1 MIPQPLYKIPV
12 KQLSDL
18 VSSRALEK
26 ALQDAASSRGLVLD
40 TLDADTL
47 EDILKK
53 DVYRR
58 LQHTVP
64 AVLAKK
70 RVIEVLK
77 EIHSVPEPVAVPTT
91 EFRLTH
97 DPVVQL
103 EESARKFNL
112 YFDWPE
118 TQRLRSILGIART
131 EASAGRNVDSLVQE
145 GSGLVEQMERRL
157 SEGLVE
163 QGQDLAE
170 LKATFTRV
178 QGMGGRD
185 VRRLESLIGQI
196 DEAQGQGTLLPGE
209 VERARNITFKLR
221 KSLES
226 SVVQSVVAPEGAP
239 DTASQAEVQARVQAL
254 ELEHVTRQLAD
265 VTRDHASLLR
275 ARPDLNAQH
284 EELRARVSLG
294 SVAVEAVQAWRE
306 TLDAARQDTLAQQR
320 QELTELETK
329 LSALPDSR
337 AAHDVRVT
345 LDVAK
350 LILQEGSLATD
361 ELRELQSSLNVL
373 ERSPELAA
381 RIMEHQRELA
391 DLERTA
397 REVPGAEEE
406 LRTAITDARD
416 LLARGQDTDLGPL
429 WSTLER
435 FMGEAAQ
442 QREDFDARADHV
454 IREYDS
460 VRSLAGETIQRLG
473 RMAEALRA
481 QRRLGP
487 MSAQARERYALTLT
501 DAEALL
507 NEARAE
513 YQAAQEV
520 TATFGQDA
528 LSDLLDVFDLGG
540 VSAGGGDS
548 DPFGASGGAPGHT
561 TSATPPSSPAT
572 QAPAPQPQS
581 ETSSMTNSGMT
592 GLLGS
597 LMGAPAPAPAP
608 ATATGVETW
617 LVENGHLVQGHETA
631 TVTGLLAL
639 LVQAEKLGLHR
650 LDMGDQAHVW
660 SARAAGAHSWRVAR
674 ALTWDELEAGA
685 GRWLDTGQD

>member
-12 KQLSDL
+12 KLLSDL

-26 ALQDAASSRGLVLD
+26 VLQDAASSRGLPLD
-40 TLDADTL
+40 TLDASTL

-77 EIHSVPEPVAVPTT
+77 EIHSVPEPEPVRTT
-91 EFRLTH
+91 EFRLAN
-97 DPVVQL
+97 DPVALL
-103 EESARKFNL
+103 EENAKKFSL

-131 EASAGRNVDSLVQE
+131 EGAAGRSVESLVQE
-145 GSGLVEQMERRL
+145 GQGLIEQMERRL

-170 LKATFTRV
+170 LKATFGRV
-178 QGMGGRD
+178 QGMGGKD

-226 SVVQSVVAPEGAP
+226 SVVQSVSTEGPP
-239 DTASQAEVQARVQAL
+239 DAALQAAAQAEVQARVQAL
-254 ELEHVTRQLAD
+254 ELEHVTRQMAD
-265 VTRDHASLLR
+265 IQRDHAALLR
-275 ARPDLNAQH
+275 ARPDLNTQN
-284 EELRARVSLG
+284 EELRARVTLG
-294 SVAVEAVQAWRE
+294 SVAVEAVQEWRA

-320 QELTELETK
+320 QELAELEANLK
-329 LSALPDSR
+329 ALPDSP
-337 AAHDVRVT
+337 ALHEVRVT
-345 LDVAK
+345 LDVAR
-350 LILQEGSLATD
+350 LTLQEGSLATD
-361 ELRELQSSLNVL
+361 ELREMRSNLNVL
-373 ERSPELAA
+373 EHSPELAA

-391 DLERTA
+391 ELERTA

-416 LLARGQDTDLGPL
+416 SLARGQDIDLGPL
-429 WSTLER
+429 WGTLER

-460 VRSLAGETIQRLG
+460 VRALAGETIQRLG
-473 RMAEALRA
+473 RLADALRA

-507 NEARAE
+507 AEARAE

-540 VSAGGGDS
+540 GEG
-548 DPFGASGGAPGHT
+548 DPFGTAGTSVSQAPSV
-561 TSATPPSSPAT
+561 TSAPLSARPAT
-572 QAPAPQPQS
+572 SAAQPQAN
-581 ETSSMTNSGMT
+581 SMEAM
-592 GLLGS
+592 LGS
-597 LMGAPAPAPAP
+597 LMGNAAPAPAAQ
-608 ATATGVETW
+608 ASAGVETW
-617 LVENGHLVQGHETA
+617 LIENGHLAQGQETA
-631 TVTGLLAL
+631 TVTGLLSL
-639 LVQAEKLGLHR
+639 LVQAENLGLHR
-650 LDMGDQAHVW
+650 LDMGDETHVW
-660 SARAAGAHSWRVAR
+660 SARTAGTRSWRVAR
-674 ALTWDELEAGA
+674 ALTWDELDTQAGH
-685 GRWLDTGQD
+685 WLGTGQH